1 MRYVSTRGE
10 APGLGFS
17 DVLLAGLARDG
28 GLYVP
33 ESWPT
38 MTADEIADLAGK
50 PYPEV
55 AFRVIS
61 RFTGDDLVPD
71 VLRAMI
77 DGAYASFRHPAVTP
91 LTQLAANHF
100 LLELSHGPTLA
111 FKDVAMQFLGRVM
124 DHVLAQRGERATIV
138 GATSGDTGGAAIE
151 AFKGRERVDVF
162 IMYPHGRV
170 SDVQRRQ
177 MTTVN
182 DPNVHAIAL
191 EGTFDD
197 AQGILKGM
205 FNHFSF
211 RDRIRLTG
219 VNSINWAR
227 VVAQVVYYFYAA
239 CALGA
244 PHRKVSFCV
253 PTGNFGDIFAGHVA
267 KHMGL
272 PVRRLRIASN
282 VNDILVR
289 TLKTGIYEVREVHAT
304 VSPSMD
310 IQISSNFE
318 RLVFEATGRNAAA
331 VRALMGSL
339 AQSGRFVLPD
349 AALAKIRADFDA
361 GRADETE
368 TAAAI
373 RAAWREAGELV
384 DPHTAVALA
393 VADQDKPVSTV
404 PNIVLSTAHAAKF
417 PDAVEA
423 ACGVRPTLPAW
434 LGDLMTRPERI
445 TVMAND
451 RGEVE
456 RFVRSVSRAVKQGVA
471 G

>member
-10 APGLGFS
+10 APSLGFS

-50 PYPEV
+50 SYAEV

-61 RFTGDDLVPD
+61 RFTGDDLAAAD
-71 VLRAMI
+71 LRAMI
-77 DGAYASFRHPAVTP
+77 DGAYATFRHPAVTP

-124 DHVLAQRGERATIV
+124 DHVLAARGERATIV

-151 AFKGRERVDVF
+151 AFRGRERVDVF

-170 SDVQRRQ
+170 SPVQRRQ
-177 MTTVN
+177 MTTVA

-253 PTGNFGDIFAGHVA
+253 PTGNFGDIFAGYVA
-267 KHMGL
+267 KKLGL
-272 PVRRLRIASN
+272 PIEKLIIATN
-282 VNDILVR
+282 VNDILHR
-289 TLKTGIYEVREVHAT
+289 TLETGVYELRDVVASI
-304 VSPSMD
+304 SPSMD
-310 IQISSNFE
+310 IQVSSNFE
-318 RLVFEATGRNAAA
+318 RLLFEAVGRDGATVAALMSGLSQAKAFTLPEAALAA
-331 VRALMGSL
+331 VRADF
-339 AQSGRFVLPD
+339 ASGRT
-349 AALAKIRADFDA
+349 
-361 GRADETE
+361 DEAE
-368 TAAAI
+368 TAATIARI
-373 RAAWREAGELV
+373 RETTGETI
-384 DPHTAVALA
+384 DPHTAVAVA
-393 VADQDKPVSTV
+393 VAERFLGDDV
-404 PNIVLSTAHAAKF
+404 PMITLSTAHPAKF

-423 ACGVRPTLPAW
+423 ATGARPPLPLW
-434 LGDLMTRPERI
+434 LGDLMERDELF
-445 TVMAND
+445 TVVEND
-451 RGEVE
+451 LLAVE
-456 RFVRSVSRAVKQGVA
+456 RFVEARSRAVTI
-471 G
+471 